1 MAKTKLKDLEVTE
14 VSLVDAG
21 ANQHAHV
28 ALYKRN
34 GGKPEEQPTGQNPE
48 QAPAKSGLHKFFSA
62 IGKALKL
69 DQADIDS
76 AVADIEKADTFNDKM
91 EERKLRRITDEIWDV
106 CFALENSLCSIIRDE
121 EVTDKAALMNQ
132 SIDEFDVAIKG
143 LVTSWGAGKTAQIVK
158 TAGAVSVEHMQET
171 VDRLGG
177 MIEKAT
183 GKQQPPETEDP
194 GQEGEDNGKT
204 KTKKSIGGETD
215 MKFNEANMTATD
227 RMAFEE
233 LKKRYG
239 VEDGAE
245 GTGAGAGAGAGAA
258 PEGVGK
264 AAGTGVVETPGAAA
278 EGTQGAAGQQAAGT
292 GEDIYKGLNP
302 LVAAELIALRKQAD
316 AAQEEKLYNIA
327 KKYEIIGKRPEELV
341 PTLKAL
347 QAAGG
352 TAYDDMIGVLDGA
365 VAAVEKS
372 GLFGEVGKRGAGA
385 TGGTD
390 AWSKIEKKAEE
401 IRKSNAAL
409 SYAESIDA
417 ACVQN
422 PDLVH
427 EYEATRR

>member
-34 GGKPEEQPTGQNPE
+34 GGKPEEQPAGQEPG
-48 QAPAKSGLHKFFSA
+48 QTPAKSGLHKFFSA

-158 TAGAVSVEHMQET
+158 TADAVSVEHMQET

-183 GKQQPPETEDP
+183 GKQQPPATEDP
-194 GQEGEDNGKT
+194 VQEGGETPPEDNGKT

-239 VEDGAE
+239 IEDGAE
-245 GTGAGAGAGAGAA
+245 GAGAGAGAA

-278 EGTQGAAGQQAAGT
+278 EGAQGAAGQQAAGT
-292 GEDIYKGLNP
+292 GS
-302 LVAAELIALRKQAD
+302 
-316 AAQEEKLYNIA
+316 
-327 KKYEIIGKRPEELV
+327 RPEKRTRTGT
-341 PTLKAL
+341 PTQLQQISGNMRAL
-347 QAAGG
+347 PTVWRT
-352 TAYDDMIGVLDGA
+352 TAHIYWA
-365 VAAVEKS
+365 
-372 GLFGEVGKRGAGA
+372 
-385 TGGTD
+385 
-390 AWSKIEKKAEE
+390 
-401 IRKSNAAL
+401 
-409 SYAESIDA
+409 
-417 ACVQN
+417 
-422 PDLVH
+422 P
-427 EYEATRR
+427 

>member
-1 MAKTKLKDLEVTE
+1 MTLEEKVYQT
-14 VSLVDAG
+14 
-21 ANQHAHV
+21 
-28 ALYKRN
+28 LYN
-34 GGKPEEQPTGQNPE
+34 
-48 QAPAKSGLHKFFSA
+48 APAIERLGIASYNWWNEALHGVARAGTATVFPQA
-62 IGKALKL
+62 IGLA
-69 DQADIDS
+69 A
-76 AVADIEKADTFNDKM
+76 TFDEDFM
-91 EERKLRRITDEIWDV
+91 E
-106 CFALENSLCSIIRDE
+106 
-121 EVTDKAALMNQ
+121 
-132 SIDEFDVAIKG
+132 
-143 LVTSWGAGKTAQIVK
+143 QI
-158 TAGAVSVEHMQET
+158 GDAVS
-171 VDRLGG
+171 
-177 MIEKAT
+177 
-183 GKQQPPETEDP
+183 TEAR
-194 GQEGEDNGKT
+194 G
-204 KTKKSIGGETD
+204 
-215 MKFNEANMTATD
+215 KFNM
-227 RMAFEE
+227 
-233 LKKRYG
+233 
-239 VEDGAE
+239 
-245 GTGAGAGAGAGAA
+245 
-258 PEGVGK
+258 
-264 AAGTGVVETPGAAA
+264 
-278 EGTQGAAGQQAAGT
+278 QQEFGDH
-292 GEDIYKGLNP
+292 DIYKGLTP

-327 KKYEIIGKRPEELV
+327 KKYEIIGKKPEELV

>member
-69 DQADIDS
+69 DQADVDS

-121 EVTDKAALMNQ
+121 EVTDKAAL
-132 SIDEFDVAIKG
+132 
-143 LVTSWGAGKTAQIVK
+143 VTSWGAGKTAQIVK

-183 GKQQPPETEDP
+183 GKPQPPETEDP
-194 GQEGEDNGKT
+194 EQEGGETPPEDNGKT
-204 KTKKSIGGETD
+204 KTKKFIGGETD

-245 GTGAGAGAGAGAA
+245 GAGAGAGAA

-278 EGTQGAAGQQAAGT
+278 EGAQGAAGQQAAGT
-292 GEDIYKGLNP
+292 GEDIYKGLHP

-316 AAQEEKLYNIA
+316 AAQEEKLYNVA
-327 KKYEIIGKRPEELV
+327 KKYEIIGKKPEELV

-372 GLFGEVGKRGAGA
+372 GLFGEVGKRGTGA

-390 AWSKIEKKAEE
+390 AWSQIEKKAEE
-401 IRKSNAAL
+401 IRKSNATL

>member
-106 CFALENSLCSIIRDE
+106 SFALENSLCSIIRDE

-183 GKQQPPETEDP
+183 GKPQPPETEDP
-194 GQEGEDNGKT
+194 EQEGGETPPEDNGKT
-204 KTKKSIGGETD
+204 KTKKFIGGETD

-245 GTGAGAGAGAGAA
+245 GAGAGAGAA

-278 EGTQGAAGQQAAGT
+278 EGAQGATGQQAA
-292 GEDIYKGLNP
+292 GEDIYKGLHP

-316 AAQEEKLYNIA
+316 AAQEEKLYNVA
-327 KKYEIIGKRPEELV
+327 KKYEIIGKKPEELV

-372 GLFGEVGKRGAGA
+372 GLFGEVGKRGVGA

-390 AWSKIEKKAEE
+390 AWSQIEKKAEE

>member
-1 MAKTKLKDLEVTE
+1 
-14 VSLVDAG
+14 
-21 ANQHAHV
+21 
-28 ALYKRN
+28 
-34 GGKPEEQPTGQNPE
+34 
-48 QAPAKSGLHKFFSA
+48 
-62 IGKALKL
+62 
-69 DQADIDS
+69 
-76 AVADIEKADTFNDKM
+76 
-91 EERKLRRITDEIWDV
+91 
-106 CFALENSLCSIIRDE
+106 
-121 EVTDKAALMNQ
+121 
-132 SIDEFDVAIKG
+132 
-143 LVTSWGAGKTAQIVK
+143 
-158 TAGAVSVEHMQET
+158 
-171 VDRLGG
+171 
-177 MIEKAT
+177 
-183 GKQQPPETEDP
+183 
-194 GQEGEDNGKT
+194 
-204 KTKKSIGGETD
+204 

-239 VEDGAE
+239 VEDGAD
-245 GTGAGAGAGAGAA
+245 GAGAGAGAA
-258 PEGVGK
+258 SEGVGK

-327 KKYEIIGKRPEELV
+327 KKYEIIGKKPEELV

>member
-194 GQEGEDNGKT
+194 DQEGGEIPQEDNGKT

-245 GTGAGAGAGAGAA
+245 GAG
-258 PEGVGK
+258 
-264 AAGTGVVETPGAAA
+264 AGTGVAETPGAAA
-278 EGTQGAAGQQAAGT
+278 EGAQGATGQQAA
-292 GEDIYKGLNP
+292 GEDIYKGLHP

-316 AAQEEKLYNIA
+316 AAQEEKLYNVA
-327 KKYEIIGKRPEELV
+327 KKYEIIGKKPEELV

-372 GLFGEVGKRGAGA
+372 GLFGEVGKRGVGA

-390 AWSKIEKKAEE
+390 AWSQIEKKAEE

>member
-158 TAGAVSVEHMQET
+158 TASAVSVEHMQET

-183 GKQQPPETEDP
+183 GKQQPPKTEDP
-194 GQEGEDNGKT
+194 KQEGGET

-245 GTGAGAGAGAGAA
+245 GAGAGAGAA

-264 AAGTGVVETPGAAA
+264 AAGTGVVETPGVAA

-316 AAQEEKLYNIA
+316 AAQEEKLYNVA
-327 KKYEIIGKRPEELV
+327 KKYEIIGKKPEELV
-341 PTLKAL
+341 PTLKSL
-347 QAAGG
+347 KAAGG

-372 GLFGEVGKRGAGA
+372 GLFGEVGKRGIGA

-390 AWSKIEKKAEE
+390 AWSQIEKKAEE
-401 IRKSNAAL
+401 IRKSNANL

>member
-327 KKYEIIGKRPEELV
+327 KKYEIIGKKPEELV

>member
-158 TAGAVSVEHMQET
+158 TADAVSVEHMQET

-183 GKQQPPETEDP
+183 GKQQPPEAEGP
-194 GQEGEDNGKT
+194 NQEGGETPPEDNGKT

-245 GTGAGAGAGAGAA
+245 GA
-258 PEGVGK
+258 
-264 AAGTGVVETPGAAA
+264 GVVETPGAAA
-278 EGTQGAAGQQAAGT
+278 EGATGQQTA
-292 GEDIYKGLNP
+292 GEDIYKGLHP

-316 AAQEEKLYNIA
+316 AAQEEKLYNVA
-327 KKYEIIGKRPEELV
+327 KKYEIIGKKPEELV
-341 PTLKAL
+341 STLKAL

-372 GLFGEVGKRGAGA
+372 GLFGEVGKRGVGA

-390 AWSKIEKKAEE
+390 AWSQIEKKAEE

>member
-158 TAGAVSVEHMQET
+158 AAGAVRVAHMQET

-183 GKQQPPETEDP
+183 GKQQPPETENP
-194 GQEGEDNGKT
+194 GQEGGPEDNGKT

-245 GTGAGAGAGAGAA
+245 GAGAGAGAA
-258 PEGVGK
+258 SEGVGK

-327 KKYEIIGKRPEELV
+327 KKYEIIGKKPEELG

>member
-177 MIEKAT
+177 MIEKAA
-183 GKQQPPETEDP
+183 GKPQPPETEDP
-194 GQEGEDNGKT
+194 EQEGGETPPEDNGKT

-245 GTGAGAGAGAGAA
+245 GAGAGAGAA

-264 AAGTGVVETPGAAA
+264 AAGTG
-278 EGTQGAAGQQAAGT
+278 
-292 GEDIYKGLNP
+292 EDIYKGLHP

-316 AAQEEKLYNIA
+316 AAQEEKLYNVA
-327 KKYEIIGKRPEELV
+327 KKYEIIGKKPEELV

-372 GLFGEVGKRGAGA
+372 GLFGEVGKRGVGA

-390 AWSKIEKKAEE
+390 AWSQIEKKAEE

>member
-1 MAKTKLKDLEVTE
+1 
-14 VSLVDAG
+14 
-21 ANQHAHV
+21 
-28 ALYKRN
+28 
-34 GGKPEEQPTGQNPE
+34 
-48 QAPAKSGLHKFFSA
+48 
-62 IGKALKL
+62 
-69 DQADIDS
+69 
-76 AVADIEKADTFNDKM
+76 
-91 EERKLRRITDEIWDV
+91 
-106 CFALENSLCSIIRDE
+106 
-121 EVTDKAALMNQ
+121 
-132 SIDEFDVAIKG
+132 
-143 LVTSWGAGKTAQIVK
+143 
-158 TAGAVSVEHMQET
+158 
-171 VDRLGG
+171 
-177 MIEKAT
+177 
-183 GKQQPPETEDP
+183 
-194 GQEGEDNGKT
+194 
-204 KTKKSIGGETD
+204 

-245 GTGAGAGAGAGAA
+245 GAGAGAA

-278 EGTQGAAGQQAAGT
+278 EGAQGATGQQAA
-292 GEDIYKGLNP
+292 GEDIYKGLHP

-316 AAQEEKLYNIA
+316 AAQEEKLYNVA
-327 KKYEIIGKRPEELV
+327 KKYEIIGKKPEELV

-372 GLFGEVGKRGAGA
+372 GLFGEVGKRGVGA

-390 AWSKIEKKAEE
+390 AWSQIEKKAEE

>member
-245 GTGAGAGAGAGAA
+245 GAGAGAGAA
-258 PEGVGK
+258 P
-264 AAGTGVVETPGAAA
+264 
-278 EGTQGAAGQQAAGT
+278 
-292 GEDIYKGLNP
+292 
-302 LVAAELIALRKQAD
+302 
-316 AAQEEKLYNIA
+316 AQPTTA
-327 KKYEIIGKRPEELV
+327 KKYYRVRKTWTDAASQKGAFENYDNAKACADQNKGYKVFDWNGKQVYPAAAFRPYQVRVEITDLNIRTGPGTGYAKTQHIPVGTYTIVEEANGK
-341 PTLKAL
+341 
-347 QAAGG
+347 
-352 TAYDDMIGVLDGA
+352 GA
-365 VAAVEKS
+365 TKWGRLKS
-372 GLFGEVGKRGAGA
+372 GAGWISLDYVKR
-385 TGGTD
+385 
-390 AWSKIEKKAEE
+390 
-401 IRKSNAAL
+401 
-409 SYAESIDA
+409 
-417 ACVQN
+417 V
-422 PDLVH
+422 
-427 EYEATRR
+427 

>member
-34 GGKPEEQPTGQNPE
+34 GGKPEEQPIGQNPE

-158 TAGAVSVEHMQET
+158 TASAVSVEHMQET

-194 GQEGEDNGKT
+194 NQEGGETPPEDNGKT

-245 GTGAGAGAGAGAA
+245 GAGA
-258 PEGVGK
+258 
-264 AAGTGVVETPGAAA
+264 VETPGAAA
-278 EGTQGAAGQQAAGT
+278 EGAQGAAGQQAAGT
-292 GEDIYKGLNP
+292 GEDIYKGLHP

-316 AAQEEKLYNIA
+316 AAQEEKLYNVA
-327 KKYEIIGKRPEELV
+327 KKYEIIGKKPEELV

-372 GLFGEVGKRGAGA
+372 GLFGEVGKRGTGA

-390 AWSKIEKKAEE
+390 AWSQIEKKAEE
-401 IRKSNAAL
+401 IRKSNATL

>member
-194 GQEGEDNGKT
+194 GQEGGEIPPEDNGKT

-245 GTGAGAGAGAGAA
+245 GAGAGAGAA

-264 AAGTGVVETPGAAA
+264 
-278 EGTQGAAGQQAAGT
+278 AAGT

-327 KKYEIIGKRPEELV
+327 KKYEIIGKKPEELV

>member
-183 GKQQPPETEDP
+183 GKPQPPETEDP
-194 GQEGEDNGKT
+194 EQEGGETPPEDNGKT
-204 KTKKSIGGETD
+204 KTKKFIGGETD

-245 GTGAGAGAGAGAA
+245 GA
-258 PEGVGK
+258 
-264 AAGTGVVETPGAAA
+264 
-278 EGTQGAAGQQAAGT
+278 QGATGQQAA
-292 GEDIYKGLNP
+292 GEDIYKGLHP

-316 AAQEEKLYNIA
+316 AAQEEKLYNVA
-327 KKYEIIGKRPEELV
+327 KKYEIIGKKPEELV

-372 GLFGEVGKRGAGA
+372 GLFGEVGKRGVGA

-390 AWSKIEKKAEE
+390 AWSQIEKKAEE
-401 IRKSNAAL
+401 IRKSNATL

>member
-1 MAKTKLKDLEVTE
+1 MIIEFDEYKSKL
-14 VSLVDAG
+14 
-21 ANQHAHV
+21 N
-28 ALYKRN
+28 AL
-34 GGKPEEQPTGQNPE
+34 KP
-48 QAPAKSGLHKFFSA
+48 ALDGL
-62 IGKALKL
+62 GKALKL

-245 GTGAGAGAGAGAA
+245 GAGAGAGAA

-264 AAGTGVVETPGAAA
+264 AAGTGVGETPGAAA

-327 KKYEIIGKRPEELV
+327 KKYEIIGKKPEELV

>member
-69 DQADIDS
+69 DQADVDS

-158 TAGAVSVEHMQET
+158 TADAVSVEHMQET

-183 GKQQPPETEDP
+183 GKQQPPEAEDP
-194 GQEGEDNGKT
+194 EQEGGETPPEDNGKT
-204 KTKKSIGGETD
+204 KTKKFIGGETD

-245 GTGAGAGAGAGAA
+245 GA
-258 PEGVGK
+258 
-264 AAGTGVVETPGAAA
+264 
-278 EGTQGAAGQQAAGT
+278 QGATGQQAA
-292 GEDIYKGLNP
+292 GEDIYKGLHP

-316 AAQEEKLYNIA
+316 AAQEEKLYNVA
-327 KKYEIIGKRPEELV
+327 KKYEIIGKKPEELV

-372 GLFGEVGKRGAGA
+372 GLFGEVGKRGVGA

-390 AWSKIEKKAEE
+390 AWSQIEKKAEE
-401 IRKSNAAL
+401 IRKSNATL

>member
-1 MAKTKLKDLEVTE
+1 
-14 VSLVDAG
+14 
-21 ANQHAHV
+21 
-28 ALYKRN
+28 
-34 GGKPEEQPTGQNPE
+34 
-48 QAPAKSGLHKFFSA
+48 
-62 IGKALKL
+62 
-69 DQADIDS
+69 
-76 AVADIEKADTFNDKM
+76 
-91 EERKLRRITDEIWDV
+91 
-106 CFALENSLCSIIRDE
+106 
-121 EVTDKAALMNQ
+121 
-132 SIDEFDVAIKG
+132 
-143 LVTSWGAGKTAQIVK
+143 
-158 TAGAVSVEHMQET
+158 
-171 VDRLGG
+171 
-177 MIEKAT
+177 
-183 GKQQPPETEDP
+183 
-194 GQEGEDNGKT
+194 
-204 KTKKSIGGETD
+204 

-245 GTGAGAGAGAGAA
+245 GAGAGTGAA
-258 PEGVGK
+258 SEGVGK

-327 KKYEIIGKRPEELV
+327 KKYEIIGKKPEELV